1 MSQPG
6 RRAPAS
12 PQEPNACILV
22 GCMIG
27 GLPLVGLLVVGFY
40 VGVEVFAQRLVSLVP
55 EQVLAGLMGGAF
67 LLLGVSGVYG
77 VATGR
82 GAEGSSRS
90 ARLLALIVCIG
101 LGLFGLLL
109 LTLLL
114 DPSDPQT
121 RF

>member
-1 MSQPG
+1 M
-6 RRAPAS
+6 
-12 PQEPNACILV
+12 L
-22 GCMIG
+22 G
-27 GLPLVGLLVVGFY
+27 GLPLVGLLVVGLY
-40 VGVEVFAQRLVSLVP
+40 VGVEVVAARLVSLLASFVSG
-55 EQVLAGLMGGAF
+55 EVMAGLMGGAF